1 MIYNLLNVSDLNYED
16 IINILQFKNT
26 EKVLKNK
33 NIGLLFEKYSTRTR
47 LSFNV
52 AINDLGGNVI
62 DIKFQ
67 DLNISRSET
76 FEDTFKAMN
85 CYLDGLVY
93 RTSDH
98 QDLIKASKSFD
109 KPIINALSDISH
121 PCQAISDLYTLYKR
135 FNSLNLKILWIGDMN
150 NVCFSFYEL
159 VKKVEDLEL
168 IICCPKSISL
178 SNKWDLKKNINI
190 INNISELNL
199 NEFDCVMTDVFIS
212 MNDDDSEN
220 KKKELIEYQ
229 VNKELMSKTKSECIF
244 MHCLPANIGQEVT
257 EEVINGSQS
266 IVWEQAR
273 NRMLSQK
280 NILSLIP
287 WR

>member
-1 MIYNLLNVSDLNYED
+1 LIYNLLNISDLNYED
-16 IINILQFKNT
+16 IINILHFKNT

-52 AINDLGGNVI
+52 AINDLGGSVI

-98 QDLIKASKSFD
+98 QDLIKASESFD

-150 NVCFSFYEL
+150 NVCFSF
-159 VKKVEDLEL
+159 VEIANIIDDLEL
-168 IICCPKSISL
+168 TICCPKSISL
-178 SNKWDLKKNINI
+178 SKKWDLNQNISI
-190 INNISELNL
+190 INDLSELNL
-199 NEFDCVMTDVFIS
+199 VEFDCIMTDVFIS
-212 MNDDDSEN
+212 MNDDNSEN